1 MVSCEFVVLTT
12 VHRRSDG
19 KESTFCSKK
28 LSFQTSS
35 NVVFSY
41 SIYVQEVVA
50 CEKF

>member
-1 MVSCEFVVLTT
+1 MVSCEFVVITT
-12 VHRRSDG
+12 VYRRLDG

-28 LSFQTSS
+28 FQTSS
-35 NVVFSY
+35 NVVFSL